1 LVCRLL
7 HTLKSEDAD
16 SQFALLALARERLQP
31 GGPLR
36 LRRTLVP
43 LVCRAL
49 KLARQLHAV
58 STSAISVSSVTPA
71 ALIEWVHATLGKF
84 PTEAADI
91 SLRLYLQA
99 ALVAD
104 GAGLEQLAYDSVTQ
118 AFILFED
125 ELSDSKAQTAA
136 IAIAVGTLHATS
148 GFSRDN
154 YETLATKASQYS
166 ARLLKK
172 PDQCRALARA
182 SHLYWTGD
190 TTATAAT
197 ASSAAAATATTAGSA
212 AMAADEGAPATAA
225 VAAAAVVAP
234 ALATVR
240 VQEGGVRDGKRVR
253 ECLQRAA
260 KAADACKAA
269 NGQHV
274 PLLLELLDT
283 HLFYFEKATDD
294 VTPELVAG
302 LLREVAEQIGAV
314 RPSADPAAV
323 AAMQAHYAAT
333 LQHVR
338 ARAAALTTQADAAA
352 ARYGALLATAGTL
365 AP

>member
-172 PDQCRALARA
+172 PDQVSLKKRNTAPYC
-182 SHLYWTGD
+182 SHK
-190 TTATAAT
+190 
-197 ASSAAAATATTAGSA
+197 
-212 AMAADEGAPATAA
+212 
-225 VAAAAVVAP
+225 
-234 ALATVR
+234 
-240 VQEGGVRDGKRVR
+240 KRVIEYCAYCSHKKR
-253 ECLQRAA
+253 RSM
-260 KAADACKAA
+260 KK
-269 NGQHV
+269 
-274 PLLLELLDT
+274 PKP
-283 HLFYFEKATDD
+283 EKK
-294 VTPELVAG
+294 
-302 LLREVAEQIGAV
+302 Q
-314 RPSADPAAV
+314 
-323 AAMQAHYAAT
+323 
-333 LQHVR
+333 
-338 ARAAALTTQADAAA
+338 
-352 ARYGALLATAGTL
+352 
-365 AP
+365 

>member
-1 LVCRLL
+1 
-7 HTLKSEDAD
+7 
-16 SQFALLALARERLQP
+16 
-31 GGPLR
+31 
-36 LRRTLVP
+36 
-43 LVCRAL
+43 
-49 KLARQLHAV
+49 
-58 STSAISVSSVTPA
+58 
-71 ALIEWVHATLGKF
+71 
-84 PTEAADI
+84 
-91 SLRLYLQA
+91 
-99 ALVAD
+99 
-104 GAGLEQLAYDSVTQ
+104 
-118 AFILFED
+118 
-125 ELSDSKAQTAA
+125 
-136 IAIAVGTLHATS
+136 
-148 GFSRDN
+148 
-154 YETLATKASQYS
+154 
-166 ARLLKK
+166 
-172 PDQCRALARA
+172 
-182 SHLYWTGD
+182 
-190 TTATAAT
+190 
-197 ASSAAAATATTAGSA
+197 
-212 AMAADEGAPATAA
+212 MAADEGAPATAA